1 MLNAEPQARMMRR
14 PGPSGARKVQVATTY
29 VVTLVLLLSATV
41 LAGCDKS
48 ATTSPADAK
57 ATAVA
62 EHEFGVANR
71 RSVVDA
77 RAQCS
82 KKSGLAKEGCFQ
94 KLVAQGEEKQRA
106 AFRATVKALLESGV
120 GPECAE
126 VLEEALSTISPD
138 PLFLGE
144 TASVCRSESQD

>member
-1 MLNAEPQARMMRR
+1 MRR
-14 PGPSGARKVQVATTY
+14 PGPSGARRVQESAIS
-29 VVTLVLLLSATV
+29 VVTLVLLLSAIA
-41 LAGCDKS
+41 LAGCGES

-57 ATAVA
+57 AIAVA

-82 KKSGLAKEGCFQ
+82 KKSGQAEEGCFQ
-94 KLVAQGEEKQRA
+94 KLVAQREEKHRA
-106 AFRATVKALLESGV
+106 AFRATVEGLLESGV

-126 VLEEALSTISPD
+126 ALEEALSTIGPN

-144 TASVCRSESQD
+144 TASICLSESRD